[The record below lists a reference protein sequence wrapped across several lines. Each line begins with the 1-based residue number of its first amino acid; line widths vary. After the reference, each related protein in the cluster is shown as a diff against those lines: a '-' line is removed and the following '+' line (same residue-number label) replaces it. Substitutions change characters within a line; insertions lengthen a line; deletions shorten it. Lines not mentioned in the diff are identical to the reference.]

1 MDGKMSEELKA
12 CPICNSS
19 PQRVDMLYNDE
30 ISHKNGVACSNEKC
44 PLHQPFYLHEW
55 QSRPLEDV
63 LQEQLKEKQTIID
76 IKEKHIKELK
86 TKLKEARELSV
97 EMWTIDEF
105 VKCKKQ
111 LEVAEKWLTY
121 ASHEGEFGKYLDEI
135 EKIEREHKN
144 VE

>member
-30 ISHKNGVACSNEKC
+30 ISHKDGVTCSNEKC

-86 TKLKEARELSV
+86 TKLKEARELSI

-105 VKCKKQ
+105 VKYKKQ
-111 LEVAEKWLTY
+111 LEVAKEWLSL
-121 ASHEGEFGKYLDEI
+121 ALREDEFNEFLAEI
-135 EKIEREHKN
+135 EKEE
-144 VE
+144 